1 MTPPLTLTRRLTSE
15 LEARGLP
22 ASLLDGWE
30 VRVRVRVR
38 LRLRLRLRVRV

>member
-1 MTPPLTLTRRLTSE
+1 MTPPLTLSRRLTSE

-30 VRVRVRVR
+30 VRVRVR
-38 LRLRLRLRVRV
+38 LKLRVRVRGEG